1 MARSG
6 AFYSV
11 AVSLSNFC
19 PMFAIHYRKIFL
31 TIALVLTIASLAI
44 VAFLGL
50 KPGIDFSGGSLTEVV
65 YGEVP
70 SKDTVKEAVTKL
82 NLGEFSVQEAVD
94 ETGRNGYLVRTRDL
108 SESERVSLSET
119 VTSLGNEGEVTRF
132 TTIGPVMGKELR
144 DKALWAV
151 AGVVLVIVLYVAF
164 AFAGIGK
171 PVSSWIYGSVT
182 ILVLLFDV
190 LIPTAM
196 VSILGHIY
204 GVEADVLFVM
214 ALLAILGLSVNNSI
228 VIFDRVREN
237 LVRNRTEKRTR
248 KVEAGVVRE
257 EVEYTITKPFDEI
270 VGESISQTMARS
282 INTSLTVLLALFA
295 LYFVG
300 GEVTKVFALTL
311 IAGVIAGTFSAICTA
326 SPLLVVYSKWQEKKQ
341 AGVQNK

>member
-1 MARSG
+1 
-6 AFYSV
+6 
-11 AVSLSNFC
+11 
-19 PMFAIHYRKIFL
+19 MFAIYYRKIFL
-31 TIALVLTIASLAI
+31 IIALSLTVVSLAV

-50 KPGIDFSGGSLTEVV
+50 KPGIDFTGGSLTEVV
-65 YGEVP
+65 YSEVP
-70 SKDTVKEAVTKL
+70 EKTTLIAEIEKL
-82 NLGEFSVQEAVD
+82 NIGEFSIQEATD

-108 SESERVSLSET
+108 TEPERITVSQV
-119 VTSLGNEGEVTRF
+119 VTSIGTEGEITRF
-132 TTIGPVMGKELR
+132 TTVGPVMGKELR

-151 AGVVLVIVLYVAF
+151 AGVVLIIVLYVAF
-164 AFAGIGK
+164 AFAGIGG

-190 LIPTAM
+190 IVPMAL
-196 VSILGHIY
+196 VSILGHTSGI
-204 GVEADVLFVM
+204 EADILFVM

-237 LVRNRTEKRTR
+237 LIRNRIEKRTK
-248 KVEAGVVRE
+248 KVEAGVMRE

-311 IAGVIAGTFSAICTA
+311 IAGVIAGTYSAICTA
-326 SPLLVVYSKWQEKKQ
+326 SPLLVIYNNWQKKKQ
-341 AGVQNK
+341 TENK

>member
-1 MARSG
+1 
-6 AFYSV
+6 
-11 AVSLSNFC
+11 
-19 PMFAIHYRKIFL
+19 MFAVHYRKILL
-31 TIALVLTIASLAI
+31 TIALVLTVASLAI

-50 KPGIDFSGGSLTEVV
+50 KPGIDFTGGSLTEVV
-65 YGEVP
+65 YNEVP
-70 SKDTVKEAVTKL
+70 EKSALSEVVEKL
-82 NLGEFSVQEAVD
+82 GIGEFSIQEAVD
-94 ETGRNGYLVRTRDL
+94 ETGRNGYLVRTQDL
-108 SESERVSLSET
+108 TEAERVLVSQA
-119 VTSLGNEGEVTRF
+119 VTSIGKDGEITRF
-132 TTIGPVMGKELR
+132 TTVGPVMGKELR

-151 AGVVLVIVLYVAF
+151 AGVVLIIVLYVAF

-171 PVSSWIYGSVT
+171 PVSSWIYGSIT

-190 LIPTAM
+190 IVPMAL
-196 VSILGHIY
+196 VSILGHTSGI
-204 GVEADVLFVM
+204 EADILFVM

-237 LVRNRTEKRTR
+237 LVLNRIEKRT
-248 KVEAGVVRE
+248 KKMEAGVVRE

-311 IAGVIAGTFSAICTA
+311 IAGVIAGTYSAICTA
-326 SPLLVVYSKWQEKKQ
+326 SPLLVVYAKWQEKKQ
-341 AGVQNK
+341 AETQTKQ